1 MTFPLQFQNNSKP
14 LSSVDHSSKNINQN
28 DEENEEEENA
38 LTIELDNG
46 ENNSSGDASSA
57 DVKDAEMGIRSQR
70 RISGEILL
78 DEDLTL
84 VI

>member
-14 LSSVDHSSKNINQN
+14 LSSVDHSSKNIDQN
-28 DEENEEEENA
+28 DEEENA

-46 ENNSSGDASSA
+46 ENNSSRDTSST